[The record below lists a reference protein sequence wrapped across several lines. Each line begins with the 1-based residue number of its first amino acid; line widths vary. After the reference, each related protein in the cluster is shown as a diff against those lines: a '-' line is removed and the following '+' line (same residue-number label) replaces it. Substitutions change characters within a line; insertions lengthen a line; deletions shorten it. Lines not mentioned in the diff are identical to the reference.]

1 MYHAMHRW
9 KADHDEQSKKRREW
23 FMINFLKVRA
33 YTAIAS
39 MLLFAGFL
47 GTMVYRYQQRGQVF
61 SYSIDFTGGTQ
72 SLMKFSEPVDV
83 VRVKEIIESAGWTGA
98 SVREF
103 GKQEVLVRVKE
114 FVNDSKGL
122 SERMRDALLAEM
134 PEYQITIEQSDA
146 VGSGVGETLRI
157 KSLYAVLVALLAMLM
172 YIAFTFW
179 SWAYAA
185 GAIVALF
192 HDASVILFMFAFFDF
207 EISIN
212 VIGAILAV
220 LGYSINDTIVIFSQ
234 IRENVATMGGSSL
247 YDVVNVSLNQTLRR
261 TILTSLSTAIPVLI
275 MYLFGGEALKDF
287 SFALLVGIIFGT
299 YSSIY
304 IASPIMM
311 LLMPRSR

>member
-1 MYHAMHRW
+1 
-9 KADHDEQSKKRREW
+9 
-23 FMINFLKVRA
+23 MIDFLRVRA
-33 YTAIAS
+33 YTATAS
-39 MLLFAGFL
+39 ALLFAGFL
-47 GTMVYRYQQRGQVF
+47 GTMVYRYQQRGQFF

-72 SLMKFSEPVDV
+72 ALMKFSKPVDV
-83 VRVKEIIESAGWTGA
+83 CRVKDVVENSGWQGA
-98 SVREF
+98 CVREF
-103 GKQEVLVRVKE
+103 GTQEVLVRVKE

-122 SERMRDALLAEM
+122 AERIRAVLMQEM
-134 PEYQITIEQSDA
+134 PGYEISIEQSDA
-146 VGSGVGETLRI
+146 VGSGVGETLRV
-157 KSLYAVLVALLAMLM
+157 KSFYAVLIALLAMLV

-179 SWAYAA
+179 SWAYAT
-185 GAIVALF
+185 GAVVALF
-192 HDASVILFMFAFFDF
+192 HDASIILFMFALFDF

-287 SFALLVGIIFGT
+287 SFALLLGIIFGT

-311 LLMPRSR
+311 LLNPKSR

>member
-1 MYHAMHRW
+1 
-9 KADHDEQSKKRREW
+9 
-23 FMINFLKVRA
+23 MIDFLKVRF
-33 YTAIAS
+33 YTATVS
-39 MLLFAGFL
+39 FVLFAIFL
-47 GTMVYRYQQRGQVF
+47 GAMAYRYQQRGQIF

-72 SLMKFSEPVDV
+72 ALMKFSDAVDLS
-83 VRVKEIIESAGWTGA
+83 RVKSIIDSAGWQGA

-103 GKQEVLVRVKE
+103 GPKEVLVRVKE
-114 FVNDSKGL
+114 FVNDSTGL
-122 SERMRDALLAEM
+122 AERMRDVLLAQM

-146 VGSGVGETLRI
+146 VGSGVGETLRV
-157 KSLYAVLVALLAMLM
+157 KSLYAVLIALLAMLM

-179 SWAYAA
+179 SWAYAV

-192 HDASVILFMFAFFDF
+192 HDASVILCMFALCDF

-234 IRENVATMGGSSL
+234 IRENVSTMGGSSL
-247 YDVVNVSLNQTLRR
+247 YDIVNVSLNQTLRR

-275 MYLFGGEALKDF
+275 MYIFGGEALKDF
-287 SFALLVGIIFGT
+287 SCALLIGIIFGT